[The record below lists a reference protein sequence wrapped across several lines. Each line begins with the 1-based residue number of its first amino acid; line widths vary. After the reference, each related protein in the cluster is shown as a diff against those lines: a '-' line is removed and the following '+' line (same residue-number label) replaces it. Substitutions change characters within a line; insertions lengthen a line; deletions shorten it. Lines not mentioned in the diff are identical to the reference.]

1 MGYIQGEERDQI
13 LLFPEAIDEYIGEE
27 NPVRFIEA
35 YVDGLD
41 LESLGF
47 ARATAAVTGRP
58 PYDSKDMLKLY
69 VYGYMNRVRSS
80 RRLEAE
86 CSRNIEV
93 MWLLRKLRPDFKT
106 IADFRRDNKSAFK
119 QVFRDFVL
127 LCRKLDLFGK
137 ELVAID
143 GSKFKAQNSKARN
156 FSARFLQKVIKE
168 IDERLEK
175 YLEELDAGDKE
186 EAGTPAVDAKEL
198 KSKIEHFQQKR
209 GKYKAMCR
217 QMEKSG
223 ETQVSLTDPDSRSFP
238 AKFGTDVGYNVQTA
252 VDSKHA
258 LIAEQDVTNAV
269 TDIAQLS
276 RMAKGAK
283 DALGVETLDVV
294 ADAGYCNAQE
304 VKYCEIYGIAAY
316 TPRIPTSVNRKR
328 GLYSKDMFRYDA
340 KQNCYWCPAGQA
352 VTYRFDYFD
361 KWRDKTRR
369 IHAFECSVCGDCQQK
384 SKCTRAVRRRIQ
396 RVAEDDA
403 IERMNERMKRRPEI
417 MQKRKAI
424 VEHPFGTI
432 KFWSGQ
438 RHFLTRK
445 LPSVRAEFSLTALA
459 YNMKRAINI
468 LGVKELIKA
477 VA

>member
-1 MGYIQGEERDQI
+1 MGYIKGEDRDQI

-41 LESLGF
+41 LEALGF
-47 ARATAAVTGRP
+47 HGAKAAATGRP
-58 PYDSKDMLKLY
+58 PYEPKDMLKLY
-69 VYGYMNRVRSS
+69 VYGYINRVRSS
-80 RRLEAE
+80 RRLETE
-86 CSRNIEV
+86 CHRNVEV

-106 IADFRRDNKSAFK
+106 IADFRRDNKGAFK
-119 QVFRDFVL
+119 RVFRDFVL

-143 GSKFKAQNSKARN
+143 GSKFKAQNSKNRN
-156 FSARFLQKVIKE
+156 FSARFLQKVIGE

-175 YLEELDAGDKE
+175 YLEELDQGDADE
-186 EAGTPAVDAKEL
+186 SGVAAVDAKEL
-198 KSKIEHFQQKR
+198 RAKIEHFQQKR
-209 GKYKAMCR
+209 GEYKAMCR

-252 VDSKHA
+252 VDAKHS
-258 LIAEQDVTNAV
+258 LIVEQDVTNAV

-283 DALGVETLDVV
+283 DALEVETLDVV

-304 VKYCEIYGIAAY
+304 VKYCETYGIDAY
-316 TPRIPTSVNRKR
+316 TPRIPTSINRKR

-340 KQNCYWCPAGQA
+340 GNNCYWCPAGQA

-361 KWRDKTRR
+361 KCRDKTRR
-369 IHAFECSVCGDCQQK
+369 GHAF
-384 SKCTRAVRRRIQ
+384 
-396 RVAEDDA
+396 
-403 IERMNERMKRRPEI
+403 
-417 MQKRKAI
+417 
-424 VEHPFGTI
+424 
-432 KFWSGQ
+432 
-438 RHFLTRK
+438 
-445 LPSVRAEFSLTALA
+445 
-459 YNMKRAINI
+459 
-468 LGVKELIKA
+468 
-477 VA
+477 